1 MKFIVSI
8 IVVFC
13 SVVGVS
19 AQGVVSNSCNQAQNI
34 CNNLPVPFPLSVG
47 ASPQPVVP
55 PIGSFSNPNV
65 NPAGINTG
73 CLFSGELNPNWF
85 VLNVTSNGF
94 LEFEIGAPGGAGF
107 FDWELWPYDPVTGC
121 SDIANNLVAPA
132 ACNWNASSAGYTGMS
147 QGGPPPG
154 GVAGNFQPAIPVVAG
169 TAYIL
174 MFSNYSSQVGNVNLT
189 FPQTGANI
197 GCSGGTPDQTICEGD
212 TAIVDLILSSGWV
225 SATANWLVT
234 TNVSNTTGITGVSVS
249 PPVTTDYQ
257 VQMWDQGAIVDTIEF
272 TINVELIPTP
282 VAGIDTNLC
291 LGTPIHLDGT
301 VSDPANTIL
310 WQTDASAIVPA
321 PVVNYVPSFMVE
333 DPMVSVNQTGTYQFI
348 LREGNAI
355 CGDVYDTVEV
365 TISDISI
372 TASAVSPTCAG
383 FADGQIH
390 IDSPGAVEYSFNGGI
405 TWVADSFEVVFLAGT
420 HTVCSRSAMG
430 CEKCFDVDVIDPPTV
445 TIAVSPDETICQN
458 GTSVMLATGGGGN
471 SFDFHWDH
479 TSDLSA
485 SQTVNPLV
493 SSTYTVYAENENGCL
508 SVPASID
515 ITVLPELTGTI
526 TAWDTVCPT
535 YSADITATVQGG
547 LGQPYDFVWSNGATQ
562 NGPAVQTI
570 NVAPGQTTTYT
581 VIITDQCESTPL
593 VLETNIIVAPLPVP
607 QYEVL
612 DPDQCE
618 PAIFHIV
625 NTTDPSMSQFNYWWV
640 EPNQQYLNQDTITT
654 NEMWAGQYDL
664 QMIVTSYFGCVDSLT
679 FDDALDVRPKPIAD
693 FRHTANPVLMF
704 NTDVLFT
711 NYSSDGYSYQWSFE
725 QGVPAT
731 STQTNVKVAFP
742 DGETGSYDVQLITT
756 SELGCTDTMDY
767 ELIVFPEVLLY
778 APNTFT
784 PDGDEFNQG
793 WRVYMEGI
801 DIFDFELLIFNRW
814 GEVIWESHD
823 IDALWYGT
831 YDGKPLQQGTY
842 QWIIRATDVLNDNK
856 YEYNGHINL
865 IK

>member
-1 MKFIVSI
+1 
-8 IVVFC
+8 
-13 SVVGVS
+13 
-19 AQGVVSNSCNQAQNI
+19 
-34 CNNLPVPFPLSVG
+34 
-47 ASPQPVVP
+47 
-55 PIGSFSNPNV
+55 
-65 NPAGINTG
+65 
-73 CLFSGELNPNWF
+73 
-85 VLNVTSNGF
+85 
-94 LEFEIGAPGGAGF
+94 
-107 FDWELWPYDPVTGC
+107 
-121 SDIANNLVAPA
+121 
-132 ACNWNASSAGYTGMS
+132 
-147 QGGPPPG
+147 
-154 GVAGNFQPAIPVVAG
+154 
-169 TAYIL
+169 
-174 MFSNYSSQVGNVNLT
+174 
-189 FPQTGANI
+189 
-197 GCSGGTPDQTICEGD
+197 
-212 TAIVDLILSSGWV
+212 
-225 SATANWLVT
+225 
-234 TNVSNTTGITGVSVS
+234 
-249 PPVTTDYQ
+249 
-257 VQMWDQGAIVDTIEF
+257 
-272 TINVELIPTP
+272 
-282 VAGIDTNLC
+282 
-291 LGTPIHLDGT
+291 
-301 VSDPANTIL
+301 
-310 WQTDASAIVPA
+310 
-321 PVVNYVPSFMVE
+321 
-333 DPMVSVNQTGTYQFI
+333 
-348 LREGNAI
+348 
-355 CGDVYDTVEV
+355 
-365 TISDISI
+365 
-372 TASAVSPTCAG
+372 
-383 FADGQIH
+383 
-390 IDSPGAVEYSFNGGI
+390 
-405 TWVADSFEVVFLAGT
+405 
-420 HTVCSRSAMG
+420 
-430 CEKCFDVDVIDPPTV
+430 
-445 TIAVSPDETICQN
+445 
-458 GTSVMLATGGGGN
+458 
-471 SFDFHWDH
+471 
-479 TSDLSA
+479 
-485 SQTVNPLV
+485 
-493 SSTYTVYAENENGCL
+493 
-508 SVPASID
+508 
-515 ITVLPELTGTI
+515 
-526 TAWDTVCPT
+526 
-535 YSADITATVQGG
+535 

-570 NVAPGQTTTYT
+570 NVAPSQTTTYT